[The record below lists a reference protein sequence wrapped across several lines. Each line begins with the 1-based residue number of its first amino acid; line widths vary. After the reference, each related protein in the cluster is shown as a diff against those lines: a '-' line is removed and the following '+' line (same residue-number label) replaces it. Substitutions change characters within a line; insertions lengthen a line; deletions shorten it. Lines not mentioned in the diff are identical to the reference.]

1 MKSQETFLSK
11 LICFLALLVVGITL
25 PAIIAPLSESR
36 ILQFR
41 E

>member
-1 MKSQETFLSK
+1 MCKF
-11 LICFLALLVVGITL
+11 ICFLALLVVGITL
-25 PAIIAPLSESR
+25 PAIAAPLSESR